1 LVDACK
7 RRGFRFCQRLQIDL
21 FGNTRGT

>member
-1 LVDACK
+1 VDACK